1 MLCIRPA
8 TVQLSTTPIR
18 AWSAPDGSCLL
29 VLNSHPE
36 SGDTQLQCFHWSS
49 FGSNTGIDL
58 ELPPG
63 LPADTECSIT
73 SIGHRSSL
81 HFIYLQPE
89 GSKCH
94 SQSLHITHKVSQY
107 AFRSQNERNDDGTQL
122 KTVNNCLIDCHA
134 EVWTRYPVWSPI
146 RHETFPN
153 SQHQRR
159 SITFVCAQRPDA
171 FKPYFD
177 DMIRDFE
184 RSTRKPTSRQLSNIV
199 VTGVSMYVPETDV
212 SQVQAGD
219 WLATLFCLIPIHIA
233 ITSQNRFIPL
243 KDGVLSSKFEDSVL
257 GFDVSQ
263 IANSYVFLIRSEFTG
278 YLTMHRLSVGF
289 YESIFTSY
297 MANKVCVVSGVTEFS
312 SDILVACSCGHFH
325 G

>member
-1 MLCIRPA
+1 MNSRDIAESILSFRPA
-8 TVQLSTTPIR
+8 TVQLPTAPIQ

-29 VLNSHPE
+29 VLTTHPE

-49 FGSNTGIDL
+49 FGSNAGIDL
-58 ELPPG
+58 DLPPG
-63 LPADTECSIT
+63 FPTDVQCAIT
-73 SIGHRSSL
+73 SIGHKSSL
-81 HFIYLQPE
+81 HFVYLHPE
-89 GSKCH
+89 GSTCN

-107 AFRSQNERNDDGTQL
+107 AFKSQNERQDGDSQL

-134 EVWTRYPVWSPI
+134 EVWTRYSVWSPI
-146 RHETFPN
+146 RHETFPG

-159 SITFVCAQRPDA
+159 SITFICAQRPEA

-184 RSTRKPTSRQLSNIV
+184 RSTRKPTNRQLSNIE
-199 VTGVSMYVPETDV
+199 VTGVPTYTPHILETHV
-212 SQVQAGD
+212 SQIQAGD
-219 WLATLFCLIPIHIA
+219 WLATLFCLIPTHIA

-263 IANSYVFLIRSEFTG
+263 IANAYAL
-278 YLTMHRLSVGF
+278 LMPLQQ
-289 YESIFTSY
+289 
-297 MANKVCVVSGVTEFS
+297 C
-312 SDILVACSCGHFH
+312 
-325 G
+325 